1 MKRVSP
7 QIDQFF
13 LSYIPAAVEWQSP
26 DAGEPHFHPRP
37 IDLAVDFSAVLKRAS
52 FCMDLRII
60 PKERLR
66 WTPNTRLSLDADRIS
81 SVEAITDIP
90 GQVASIV
97 AWDVVGVRL
106 KVEDPGSRIGSP
118 PDFELTPRDETSADA
133 LRMLHDIAHAHV
145 VTFYVPSEIFTG
157 TYIASLRTVAQ
168 QKNWRQSFRVS
179 MKDNIIDGAMFL
191 LHTTLDANIPG
202 SAEESSALVGC
213 PSHDRLSS
221 DLPDEPFPKRRRL
234 ENSIGTDRFNAMR
247 DRMRQTMEERNAE
260 KDAQRKQQAA
270 DRSVQDQSR
279 EDYYAEWRKDIGE
292 KIAQRKQEKAEWR
305 KQVNEGIQEKLR
317 QIEEDNQRRM
327 EMTEARIITKL
338 DEHMEKFEQDFNA
351 HEAMA
356 AARVEIHDWATGK
369 MRNVADQILKEINGA
384 KSTMGV

>member
-1 MKRVSP
+1 
-7 QIDQFF
+7 
-13 LSYIPAAVEWQSP
+13 
-26 DAGEPHFHPRP
+26 
-37 IDLAVDFSAVLKRAS
+37 
-52 FCMDLRII
+52 MDLWII

-66 WTPNTRLSLDADRIS
+66 RTPITRFSLDADRIS

-106 KVEDPGSRIGSP
+106 KVEDPGSRIRSP
-118 PDFELTPRDETSADA
+118 PDLELTPRDETSADA
-133 LRMLHDIAHAHV
+133 LRLLHAIAHTHV
-145 VTFYVPSEIFTG
+145 VTFYVPCEIFTG
-157 TYIASLRTVAQ
+157 TYIASLCAIAQ

-179 MKDNIIDGAMFL
+179 LKDNIIDGAMFL
-191 LHTTLDANIPG
+191 LHTTLEANIAA
-202 SAEESSALVGC
+202 SAEEGSAIVSC
-213 PSHDRLSS
+213 PSHDRPSLPPS

-234 ENSIGTDRFNAMR
+234 ENSIGADRLNAMR

-260 KDAQRKQQAA
+260 KDGQRKQQAA

-327 EMTEARIITKL
+327 EKTEARILTKL

-369 MRNVADQILKEINGA
+369 MRNVADQILEDINEA